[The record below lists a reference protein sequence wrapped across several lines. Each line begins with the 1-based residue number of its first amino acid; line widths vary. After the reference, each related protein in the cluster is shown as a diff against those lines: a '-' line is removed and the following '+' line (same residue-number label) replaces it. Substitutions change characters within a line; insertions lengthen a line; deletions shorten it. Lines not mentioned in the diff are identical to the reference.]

1 MCKGEV
7 WGYEDPQEKC
17 RVEMGPH
24 FRLGV
29 PEGFLEEAPPELRPG
44 GQAEIA

>member
-1 MCKGEV
+1 MYKGEAQDR
-7 WGYEDPQEKC
+7 EDPQEKC
-17 RVEMGPH
+17 GVEMGPH

-29 PEGFLEEAPPELRPG
+29 PEGFLEEVAPEPRPG